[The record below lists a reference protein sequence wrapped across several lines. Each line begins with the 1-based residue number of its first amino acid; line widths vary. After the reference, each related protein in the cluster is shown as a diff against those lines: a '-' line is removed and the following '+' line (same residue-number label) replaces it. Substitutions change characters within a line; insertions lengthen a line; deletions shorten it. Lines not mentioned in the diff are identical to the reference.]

1 MTNHHTENSPDRPR
15 MTQIKSCDSSV
26 NRVGLE
32 VGGDFYLSISIRSLS
47 EDSLCSC
54 QNPHLLLNWK
64 NRFPCPPVARVDW
77 QSQINVKYLQLYYVS
92 QIQSYWREVVNASV
106 SSTHTG
112 VQLNMF
118 SYTGQLVESVYVGDF
133 EYNYSFEGLE
143 HLENGVYFLQ
153 MKSADGRLD
162 ATQRVVKY

>member
-1 MTNHHTENSPDRPR
+1 
-15 MTQIKSCDSSV
+15 
-26 NRVGLE
+26 
-32 VGGDFYLSISIRSLS
+32 
-47 EDSLCSC
+47 
-54 QNPHLLLNWK
+54 
-64 NRFPCPPVARVDW
+64 
-77 QSQINVKYLQLYYVS
+77 
-92 QIQSYWREVVNASV
+92 
-106 SSTHTG
+106 
-112 VQLNMF
+112 MF